1 MRRWFLI
8 AGTVLLLAASYALTG
23 VTQVRPGERAVICRF
38 GRVLDA
44 NPGPGL
50 WFGLPWGMDRVD
62 RVAIDKV
69 RGVEVGYN
77 LEEDESGLTPA
88 GQLLTGDHNL
98 VNLRVVVNY
107 TVKND
112 EVAAFAVQA
121 DRVDG
126 MVAHVAET
134 ALAEWVAGRTVD
146 EVLIAAKAE
155 LPRWLV
161 DHAQE
166 RLDAYGLGVRVQD
179 ATVTYDLPPNQ
190 VKAAF
195 DDVTRAQTGMFTTV
209 NEAEKQRLSTL
220 RVKEAE
226 RDHVLRLAV
235 AYARKKRLEA
245 IEEALAFLARADQY
259 HELRRDN
266 PFFLAGIWYD
276 VMNKLYVDLK
286 RNERLDLLDH
296 YLAGDEINFTS
307 FPPQPRKK

>member
-190 VKAAF
+190 GKAAF

-235 AYARKKRLEA
+235 
-245 IEEALAFLARADQY
+245 
-259 HELRRDN
+259 
-266 PFFLAGIWYD
+266 
-276 VMNKLYVDLK
+276 
-286 RNERLDLLDH
+286 
-296 YLAGDEINFTS
+296 
-307 FPPQPRKK
+307 